1 MGSRN
6 RACEVGGRGWRGR
19 EKEGEGKRVNERIMT
34 KYLYFVVICML
45 NDKSKRNKKAMQ
57 FTCESYGVREDVYE
71 ILLYQYRYL
80 IDEKFLT
87 TETKEQGKVSRFA
100 VRKQRLKWE
109 KQGLIRR
116 AYLYS
121 PVAWVWSSQD
131 ALDLFG
137 YPFKERK
144 PSIDRLNHYHAE
156 NLVRLYLEHKNRVEG
171 HPIIWKSERQ
181 IRKEQPK
188 DSHAADGVAIS
199 HDGREVAIEV
209 ELSQKNTADIDN
221 ILEQLAYRYEHIVY
235 FSHPRVY
242 NFVNQR
248 LKRLNPVD
256 KAKFT
261 NASLSVVPYIE
272 VD

>member
-1 MGSRN
+1 M
-6 RACEVGGRGWRGR
+6 
-19 EKEGEGKRVNERIMT
+19 VNDRSE
-34 KYLYFVVICML
+34 
-45 NDKSKRNKKAMQ
+45 RNKKAMQ

-71 ILLYQYRYL
+71 VLLYQYRYL
-80 IDEKFLT
+80 IDDKFLT
-87 TETKEQGKVSRFA
+87 TDLKEPGRVSRFA
-100 VRKQRLKWE
+100 VRKQRLKWQ

-121 PVAWVWSSQD
+121 PLAWIWPSQE

-144 PSIDRLNHYHAE
+144 PALDRLNHYHAE
-156 NLVRLYLEHKNRVEG
+156 NLVRMHLEQKNRLEG
-171 HPIIWKSERQ
+171 QPIFWKSERH

-199 HDGREVAIEV
+199 QDGREVAIEV
-209 ELSQKNTADIDN
+209 ELTQKNTADIDN

-261 NASLSVVPYIE
+261 NAPLSMVPYVE
-272 VD
+272 L